1 MLNLSDGLGI
11 PKIHASLE
19 NTLRI
24 VQRTIAARADDKQ
37 RCMESIMF
45 RRALR
50 DSKKSQR
57 KRDWNLRR
65 RLNEKM
71 LKEVAKRQR
80 IKKDLEKK
88 FLEAPQKA
96 PPFAGAIPV
105 AVEGAANRLVPIA
118 PPYDDKGVAVPKKG
132 DFVIQKQ
139 TLKEQS
145 KYVAGRKNALNY
157 YRGRFVSDPLYNQ
170 YEAQPQVWQAFTDWC
185 SVSGTAEAS
194 PDPQHGFCRF
204 KGLQLLNH
212 LNTLADNPKKFLQWV
227 RRGVVAMALSGDMGA
242 LPERAPAQPPLPP
255 PPSPPLPAG
264 APPPEAA
271 TPGPPALGEEPLAM
285 AEVTPAK
292 KKVKIGTDLEP
303 GSAPKESTGPAAV
316 AEHSKVLTGV

>member
-1 MLNLSDGLGI
+1 MLNLSDDLGI
-11 PKIHASLE
+11 PNIHASLE

-50 DSKKSQR
+50 DSRKMQR
-57 KRDWNLRR
+57 KRDGNLRR

-71 LKEVAKRQR
+71 LKEVAKRKR
-80 IKKDLEKK
+80 MKKQLEKDID
-88 FLEAPQKA
+88 APQKA

-105 AVEGAANRLVPIA
+105 AVEGAANRLVPIV
-118 PPYDDKGVAVPKKG
+118 PPYDNKGVAVPKKE
-132 DFVIQKQ
+132 DFVLGKQSEAAQK
-139 TLKEQS
+139 
-145 KYVAGRKNALNY
+145 KYVNSRRDALNY
-157 YRGRFVSDPLYNQ
+157 YRGRFVSDPLYNTF
-170 YEAQPQVWQAFTDWC
+170 EAQPQVWQAFTHWC
-185 SVSGTAEAS
+185 SVAGTATAS
-194 PDPQHGFCRF
+194 PDAQDGFCRL

-212 LNTLADNPKKFLQWV
+212 LNTLADDPKTFRHWV
-227 RRGVVAMALSGDMGA
+227 RRGVLAMAASGDMGA

-255 PPSPPLPAG
+255 PPLPPPPAG
-264 APPPEAA
+264 APPPEDAMS
-271 TPGPPALGEEPLAM
+271 GPPALGEEPLAM

-316 AEHSKVLTGV
+316 AGHSKMMTGI